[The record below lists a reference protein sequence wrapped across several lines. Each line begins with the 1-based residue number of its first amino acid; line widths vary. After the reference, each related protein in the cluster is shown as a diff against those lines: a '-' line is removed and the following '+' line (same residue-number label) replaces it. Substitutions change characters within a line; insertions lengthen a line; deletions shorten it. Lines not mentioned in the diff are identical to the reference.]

1 MNETHHLRLYGSHGA
16 CVCVSECV
24 SDCVCAYIKVCECV
38 CMRVCMHVNE
48 SMSTRVY
55 VKVCECVCVLLK
67 VVPDGSRKESQSQ
80 RFPW

>member
-1 MNETHHLRLYGSHGA
+1 
-16 CVCVSECV
+16 
-24 SDCVCAYIKVCECV
+24 
-38 CMRVCMHVNE
+38 MHVNE
-48 SMSTRVY
+48 SVSTRVY

>member
-1 MNETHHLRLYGSHGA
+1 MENFFDE
-16 CVCVSECV
+16 EQ
-24 SDCVCAYIKVCECV
+24 IKGIRVMVNGKAKVFECV

-48 SMSTRVY
+48 SVSTRVY